1 MIYCLNGTLL
11 KKMTDRVVISCAGVG
26 FGVSVPSSA
35 HTAIGEIGEPVSL
48 FTYMDVKDDGVE
60 LYGFATEEQQQCF
73 KTLITVSG
81 VGPKSALGILSLY
94 SPDKIAVAISA
105 NDHRAFCAVSGIGPK
120 IAQRIVLELRG
131 KLSPGGAAAESGVSP
146 GAMSEAAEALVSMG
160 FSRNEAASSL
170 AGLPD
175 GGDVGELI
183 RLALQKYDERKGS

>member
-1 MIYCLNGTLL
+1 MIYSLNGTLI
-11 KKMTDRVVISCAGVG
+11 KKTAGKVVISCAGVG

-35 HTAIGEIGEPVSL
+35 HAAIGEVGEAVSL
-48 FTYMDVKDDGVE
+48 FTYMDVKEDGVE

-94 SPDKIAVAISA
+94 SPDKIALAISA

-131 KLSPGGAAAESGVSP
+131 KLSQGGAAVEAATSA
-146 GAMSEAAEALVSMG
+146 GAVSEAAEALVSMG
-160 FSRNEAASSL
+160 FTRNEAASSL

-175 GGDVGELI
+175 NGDVGELI
-183 RLALQKYDERKGS
+183 RLALQKYDERRG

>member
-26 FGVSVPSSA
+26 FGVSIPASA
-35 HTAIGEIGEPVSL
+35 HAAIGEIGEPVSL

-131 KLSPGGAAAESGVSP
+131 KLSPGGGAAVSGVNT
-146 GAMSEAAEALVSMG
+146 GAMSEAVEALVSMG
-160 FSRNEAASSL
+160 FSRSEAAASL

-175 GGDVGELI
+175 NGDAGELI